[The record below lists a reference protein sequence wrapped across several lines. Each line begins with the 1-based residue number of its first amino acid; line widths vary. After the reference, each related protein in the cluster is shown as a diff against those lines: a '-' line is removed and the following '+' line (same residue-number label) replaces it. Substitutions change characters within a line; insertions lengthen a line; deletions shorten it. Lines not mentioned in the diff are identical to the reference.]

1 MTLMTLAAVIA
12 LGIHGPIPQS
22 QSYHAFADK
31 RAIWG
36 IPNFFDVISNLA
48 FVLVGLLGLYESFV
62 SNTIKMVTENRVS
75 YTVFFI
81 GVALVGV
88 GSGYYHLAPSNE
100 SLVWDRIP
108 MTIAIMALVS
118 IVISELVSI
127 RLGAILLIPL
137 VAIGILSVLYWYWT
151 ETTGNGD
158 LRPYVLVQFLPMI
171 VIPIILV
178 CFNSVFTKTS
188 GYWLLLSAY
197 VIAKLCEHFDREIF
211 SVVGLVSGHT
221 LKHLAAAVGIY
232 LLLVSFRRRRIRLKF
247 ERGTQQTDIHNY
259 IIVSPFFLEILEYA
273 GDRLSHIR
281 CFI

>member
-1 MTLMTLAAVIA
+1 MKRANYGRKLDYFHYRRRIMDNQLTINEKVGFWLMTLMTLAAVIA
-12 LGIHGPIPQS
+12 LTIYGPLPQS
-22 QSYHAFADK
+22 QSYHAFTDT
-31 RAIWG
+31 RTIWG

-48 FVLVGLLGLYESFV
+48 FVLVGLLGLYKSFV
-62 SNTIKMVTENRVS
+62 NNTIKRVTENRVS

-137 VAIGILSVLYWYWT
+137 LAVGILAVLYWYWT

-178 CFNSVFTKTS
+178 CFDSGYTKTS

-197 VIAKLCEHFDREIF
+197 MIAKLCEHFDREIF
-211 SVVGLVSGHT
+211 NVSGVVSGHT
-221 LKHLAAAVGIY
+221 LKHLAAAAGIY
-232 LLLVSFRRRRIRLKF
+232 LLLVSFCRRR
-247 ERGTQQTDIHNY
+247 
-259 IIVSPFFLEILEYA
+259 SA
-273 GDRLSHIR
+273 
-281 CFI
+281 

>member
-1 MTLMTLAAVIA
+1 MDNQLTIKERIGSWVMTLMTLAAGIA
-12 LGIHGPIPQS
+12 LAIHGPMPQS
-22 QSYHAFADK
+22 QSYHAFTDT
-31 RAIWG
+31 RTIWD

-118 IVISELVSI
+118 IVIGEFVSP

-137 VAIGILSVLYWYWT
+137 LAIGILSVLYWYWT

-171 VIPIILV
+171 VMPVILV
-178 CFNSVFTKTS
+178 CFNSAYTKTS

-197 VIAKLCEHFDREIF
+197 VIAKIFEHFDREIF
-211 SVVGLVSGHT
+211 ALSGLMSGHT
-221 LKHLAAAVGIY
+221 LKHLAAAAGIY
-232 LLLVSFRRRRIRLKF
+232 LLLVSFRRRRI
-247 ERGTQQTDIHNY
+247 
-259 IIVSPFFLEILEYA
+259 V
-273 GDRLSHIR
+273 
-281 CFI
+281 

>member
-1 MTLMTLAAVIA
+1 MTFMALVAIIA
-12 LGIHGPIPQS
+12 LGVYGPIPQS
-22 QSYHAFADK
+22 PSYHNFADK
-31 RAIWG
+31 RTIWG
-36 IPNFFDVISNLA
+36 MPNFFDVISNLP
-48 FVLVGLLGLYESFV
+48 FVLVGLLGLYESLG
-62 SNTIKMVTENRVS
+62 SKTITLVNENRTS
-75 YTVFFI
+75 YIVFFI

-118 IVISELVSI
+118 IVISEFVSI

-137 VAIGILSVLYWYWT
+137 VAVGILSVLYWYWT

-158 LRPYVLVQFLPMI
+158 LRPCVLVQFLPMI

-178 CFNSVFTKTS
+178 CFNSAYTKMS

-197 VIAKLCEHFDREIF
+197 VIAKIFEHFDREIF
-211 SVVGLVSGHT
+211 ALSGVVSGHT

-232 LLLVSFRRRRIRLKF
+232 LLLVLFRRRR
-247 ERGTQQTDIHNY
+247 
-259 IIVSPFFLEILEYA
+259 
-273 GDRLSHIR
+273 LS
-281 CFI
+281 

>member
-1 MTLMTLAAVIA
+1 MYNQLTIKERIGSWVMTLMTLAAVIA
-12 LGIHGPIPQS
+12 LAIHGPIPQS
-22 QSYHAFADK
+22 QSYHGFADK

-36 IPNFFDVISNLA
+36 IPHFFDVISNLA
-48 FVLVGLLGLYESFV
+48 FVLVGLLGLYGSFV
-62 SNTIKMVTENRVS
+62 SNTIKMVTENRMG
-75 YTVFFI
+75 YRVFFI

-118 IVISELVSI
+118 IVISEFVSI
-127 RLGAILLIPL
+127 RLGTILLIPF

-171 VIPIILV
+171 VIPVILV
-178 CFNSVFTKTS
+178 CFDSVFTKTS
-188 GYWLLLSAY
+188 SYWLLLSAY

-232 LLLVSFRRRRIRLKF
+232 LLLVSFRRRRL
-247 ERGTQQTDIHNY
+247 
-259 IIVSPFFLEILEYA
+259 V
-273 GDRLSHIR
+273 
-281 CFI
+281 